1 MRLRVSAPR
10 SLKLDSDVDRSHA
23 GSRDRGS
30 GLISTLV
37 GVTVVLVVLFAIVQT
52 CVVGFELFRL
62 QSLTGEAVRIATAG
76 TSTLGAREVIGDD
89 VVTSAWPAS
98 YGSTSETWTTAGG
111 DLELS
116 VTVALKGTTN
126 TLVDIV
132 GLSTLHA
139 QASGYLE

>member
-1 MRLRVSAPR
+1 
-10 SLKLDSDVDRSHA
+10 LDSRSKHTHDDR
-23 GSRDRGS
+23 DLGS

-62 QSLTGEAVRIATAG
+62 QSLTGEAVREATAG
-76 TSTLGAREVIGDD
+76 TAPMGTREALGDE
-89 VVTSAWPAS
+89 VVTTAWPAS
-98 YGSTSETWTTAGG
+98 YGSTNETWSTSGN
-111 DLELS
+111 DLELT
-116 VTVALKGTTN
+116 VTVVLKGTAN
-126 TLVDIV
+126 TLVNVV